1 MLIGKPQKI
10 VIFPKKVEVLIL
22 PHILVDYTV
31 KPELTTTSEQR
42 PPVVYNV
49 HNFEVPIR
57 TFIT

>member
-1 MLIGKPQKI
+1 MLIGKAKKI

-31 KPELTTTSEQR
+31 KPEQTITSEQR
-42 PPVVYNV
+42 PPVYND

-57 TFIT
+57 TFIP